1 MRRRDVKSDVKC
13 GGSTSELH
21 LKLQALSDGEAG
33 GIPGVAVE
41 CVDIGRNT
49 SGEGDLLDSN

>member
-1 MRRRDVKSDVKC
+1 M
-13 GGSTSELH
+13 GSTHELH
-21 LKLQALSDGEAG
+21 LKLIFLSDGEAG

-49 SGEGDLLDSN
+49 SGEGGLLGTN

>member
-1 MRRRDVKSDVKC
+1 MEVKLM
-13 GGSTSELH
+13 GSTHDLLS
-21 LKLQALSDGEAG
+21 KLPVLRGVEVG

-49 SGEGDLLDSN
+49 SGEGGLLGTN